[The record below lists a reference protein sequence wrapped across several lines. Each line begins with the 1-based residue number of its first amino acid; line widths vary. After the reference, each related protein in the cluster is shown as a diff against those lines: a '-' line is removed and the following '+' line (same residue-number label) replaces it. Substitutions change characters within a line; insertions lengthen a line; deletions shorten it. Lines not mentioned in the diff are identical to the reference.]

1 MRWRSLLPEGL
12 VSWEGE
18 RMGKG
23 ENGKGGRGKEDE
35 GGGRAGVGVEVV
47 VVGSGEFRARLLL
60 GEVVVFDFFEL
71 DHFGRMWGRFVGL
84 AVLAVGVKGEAVTA
98 ALGVD
103 DRLVCT
109 GSRSSCCMLNFLQL
123 GFFRCGKP
131 RDAQVAKYFVL
142 VRVP

>member
-1 MRWRSLLPEGL
+1 MGL
-12 VSWEGE
+12 GEGE
-18 RMGKG
+18 GKG
-23 ENGKGGRGKEDE
+23 T
-35 GGGRAGVGVEVV
+35 GVGVEVV
-47 VVGSGEFRARLLL
+47 VVFGFGTGLFL